1 MEARGFQSVLHNFFI
16 NDYLE
21 QLMWTGRSIYKL
33 TEMIYIHTAQKGS
46 ECRVFLGKCFPVFS
60 LNTGKYGPEKTP
72 YLDSLYA
79 VSPINQSKTKLFC
92 YLQYISEQA
101 IHKFDSHIR
110 FELNLSFSLLFFF
123 LFSFFRVDK
132 RPPSPPSTF

>member
-21 QLMWTGRSIYKL
+21 QLMWTSRSIYKL
-33 TEMIYIHTAQKGS
+33 TEIIYIHTAQKGS
-46 ECRVFLGKCFPVFS
+46 EYRVFLSKCFPVFS

-92 YLQYISEQA
+92 HLQYISEQA

-123 LFSFFRVDK
+123 FFRFLGWINV
-132 RPPSPPSTF
+132 PPPPSTF